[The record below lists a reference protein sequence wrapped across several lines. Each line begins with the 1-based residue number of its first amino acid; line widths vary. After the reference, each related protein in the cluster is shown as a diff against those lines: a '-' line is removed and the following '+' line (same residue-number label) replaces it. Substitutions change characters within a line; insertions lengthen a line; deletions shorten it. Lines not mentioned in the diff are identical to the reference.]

1 MEVDDSLAI
10 FRRAMLTD
18 PGFFE
23 VFKPNILNGETAEPL
38 KDPNAVYL
46 TEQTAE
52 TIFGEDDPL
61 GKALEISFLEN
72 GFVAGILEN
81 HPFNTHLRYGAV
93 LNMDVSINPLWWD
106 SWENLTLTGYIR
118 VRNNSIPAEVER
130 KIIQVARDNKMAS
143 VFTPKLQ
150 PLLDMHLKSMELRY
164 DAFNLNKSDV
174 SIVYSLL
181 VIAFL
186 VLLVASINFINL
198 SRARSSKKGKE
209 ISMRK
214 VVDSN
219 KRHLSIQFLGESIL
233 LTLIAMLIALALV
246 EVFLPHLQP
255 FLNKRLEFN
264 IFKTPYILPF
274 MLVMTIIIGI
284 LSEIYPALMISSFK
298 PVKILKGGIQSG
310 KKGTTSRRIL
320 VVSQFTVSI
329 ALILS
334 VLIVISQIKYLESID
349 FGYKKDNIL
358 VVPAFDENITYQND
372 LFKEQIKSIPAVI
385 SATRVRQLPGATLPT
400 AEVFF
405 DHKNGDF
412 GIMFAELFIDE
423 NFIET
428 LDIDLL
434 TGRNFSR
441 DFPVDSSSSVL
452 INETALKMSGW
463 DDPLGKE
470 IIHIPAEGT
479 DNYLTVVGVIK
490 DIHFGKAT
498 RKVEPMVIHFDPR
511 SNFLLIR
518 TNGTQV
524 EKTKEDLEMIFKEI
538 WEERNFRIFDFSE
551 IFNNQFFNEISFAN
565 KIIVFAS
572 SAIFIACLGLFGL
585 AVFITEQKTKEIGI
599 WKVLGSSVR
608 SVVFLLSKDFAKW
621 VLLSNLIAWPLAY
634 FAMNNW
640 LQNFAYRTKIN
651 FWLFI
656 LSGMI
661 ALIISIITVSFQT
674 IKAANADPVKSLK
687 YE

>member
-1 MEVDDSLAI
+1 
-10 FRRAMLTD
+10 
-18 PGFFE
+18 
-23 VFKPNILNGETAEPL
+23 
-38 KDPNAVYL
+38 
-46 TEQTAE
+46 
-52 TIFGEDDPL
+52 
-61 GKALEISFLEN
+61 
-72 GFVAGILEN
+72 
-81 HPFNTHLRYGAV
+81 
-93 LNMDVSINPLWWD
+93 MDVSINPLWWD

>member
-1 MEVDDSLAI
+1 
-10 FRRAMLTD
+10 
-18 PGFFE
+18 
-23 VFKPNILNGETAEPL
+23 
-38 KDPNAVYL
+38 
-46 TEQTAE
+46 
-52 TIFGEDDPL
+52 
-61 GKALEISFLEN
+61 
-72 GFVAGILEN
+72 
-81 HPFNTHLRYGAV
+81 
-93 LNMDVSINPLWWD
+93 
-106 SWENLTLTGYIR
+106 
-118 VRNNSIPAEVER
+118 
-130 KIIQVARDNKMAS
+130 
-143 VFTPKLQ
+143 
-150 PLLDMHLKSMELRY
+150 
-164 DAFNLNKSDV
+164 
-174 SIVYSLL
+174 
-181 VIAFL
+181 
-186 VLLVASINFINL
+186 
-198 SRARSSKKGKE
+198 
-209 ISMRK
+209 
-214 VVDSN
+214 
-219 KRHLSIQFLGESIL
+219 
-233 LTLIAMLIALALV
+233 
-246 EVFLPHLQP
+246 
-255 FLNKRLEFN
+255 
-264 IFKTPYILPF
+264 
-274 MLVMTIIIGI
+274 
-284 LSEIYPALMISSFK
+284 
-298 PVKILKGGIQSG
+298 
-310 KKGTTSRRIL
+310 
-320 VVSQFTVSI
+320 
-329 ALILS
+329 
-334 VLIVISQIKYLESID
+334 
-349 FGYKKDNIL
+349 
-358 VVPAFDENITYQND
+358 
-372 LFKEQIKSIPAVI
+372 
-385 SATRVRQLPGATLPT
+385 
-400 AEVFF
+400 
-405 DHKNGDF
+405 
-412 GIMFAELFIDE
+412 MFAELFIDE

-428 LDIDLL
+428 LDINLL
-434 TGRNFSR
+434 TGKNFSR
-441 DFPVDSSSSVL
+441 DFPADSSSSVL
-452 INETALKMSGW
+452 INETSLKMSGW

-524 EKTKEDLEMIFKEI
+524 EKTKEDLETIFKEI

-551 IFNNQFFNEISFAN
+551 IFNNQFFNEINFAN